1 MNCKSCLSE
10 ISKNN
15 RFCPNCGSKIVDDR
29 LSIKGTWEEFIG
41 PFFSWDNNFWRTFIG
56 LFKNPKDVLEAYING
71 ARKKYFNPFSY
82 LILFATIAV
91 IFYKIFPMGGMA
103 DFSEGFNQGINA
115 NDPSAVTVPK
125 MDMKAFMA
133 NMMNYYNF
141 YYILMIPIISFITYL
156 TFYKQKNNFPE
167 HLVFNSYIQTNLGFI
182 SLILQVLFF
191 NIIGLSFLY
200 FYVGYTILSMI
211 YATYAF
217 KKLYVLNSKQAFI
230 SVLKF
235 WAILIPLYVVVSI
248 LGAIIAVIFMIA
260 TK

>member
-10 ISKNN
+10 INENN
-15 RFCPNCGSKIVDDR
+15 RFCSNCGSKIVDDR

-41 PFFSWDNNFWRTFIG
+41 PFLSWDNNFWRTFTG
-56 LFKNPKDVLEAYING
+56 LFTDPKDVLEAYING
-71 ARKKYFNPFSY
+71 ARKKYFQPFSY

-91 IFYKIFPMGGMA
+91 IFYKIFPMGGIA
-103 DFSEGFNQGINA
+103 DFSEGFNQGINT
-115 NDPSAVTVPK
+115 NDPSAVNMPK
-125 MDMKAFMA
+125 MDMKGFME

-156 TFYKQKNNFPE
+156 TFYKQKNNFSE

-200 FYVGYTILSMI
+200 FYLGYLILSMLFS
-211 YATYAF
+211 TYAF
-217 KKLYVLNSKQAFI
+217 KKLYALSTKQALI